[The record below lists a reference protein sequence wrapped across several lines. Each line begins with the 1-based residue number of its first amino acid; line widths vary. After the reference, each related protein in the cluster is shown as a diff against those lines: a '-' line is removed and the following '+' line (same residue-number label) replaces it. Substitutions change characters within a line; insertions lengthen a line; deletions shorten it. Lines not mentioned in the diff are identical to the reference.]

1 MFKLKAKSSSMDP
14 DCWKKIQ
21 SGDVAAFSFLFKN
34 HYPSLYRFAGR
45 YIRDAQTIENIVQ
58 NVFVDLWIKK
68 EKLEI
73 KISLKSYLY
82 QMVRNQALNFLNKEK
97 RMIAIEN
104 GQSLPENLVIS
115 PEEKFEAEE
124 LHEIVH
130 RAIDT
135 LPFQCRQVYLMKR
148 YDQLK
153 YTEIAGILNISVNTV
168 KTQMKR
174 ALKSLQEQL
183 GGHIS

>member
-1 MFKLKAKSSSMDP
+1 MFKLIAKSATTDP
-14 DCWKKIQ
+14 DNWRKIQ
-21 SGDVAAFSFLFKN
+21 SGDVVAFSSLFKN
-34 HYPSLYRFAGR
+34 HYSPLYQFAGR
-45 YIRDAQTIENIVQ
+45 YVKDAQTAENIVQ
-58 NVFVDLWIKK
+58 NVFVDLWTKK

-82 QMVRNQALNFLNKEK
+82 QMVRNQALNFLNNEK
-97 RMIAIEN
+97 RLISIEN
-104 GQSLPENLVIS
+104 GQSLPENLAIS

-124 LHEIVH
+124 LSVMVH

-135 LPFQCRQVYLMKR
+135 LPSQCRQVYLMKR

-153 YTEIAGILNISVNTV
+153 YTEIAEMLNISVNTV

-174 ALKSLQEQL
+174 ALKSLQERL
-183 GGHIS
+183 GGRIS